1 MNPSNPSTDSRFRYS
16 RPSVLLLAACLSIA
30 CLPGGCGN
38 ETQSAKQNQSP
49 AGEAVA
55 EELTAQTVVLQ
66 PVDWPQSIRVQGT
79 LYADE
84 VSAVGARVSGR
95 IREVHVQ
102 LGDDVQA
109 GQPLVSLDTEEF
121 QLMVSQAEAQLAQA
135 RAAVGLGKDAGQPIA
150 EWNDTLDP
158 ENSPPVRQQR
168 ALWGEA
174 RASLQRASKLLEQG
188 AISEGEFDVV
198 EAEEKVVEAGYA
210 AAINAV
216 EEKLSLIGV
225 RRVELELARQRLRD
239 AVILAPF
246 DGSVQNRLVAPGGY
260 LAAGDS
266 VVTLVRSNPIWFR
279 GQIPERYVAKLAVGL
294 PLQVKIESLAAPVDA
309 VVTRI
314 SPTLDLSS
322 RSLSFEARL
331 DNADGQ
337 FRSGIFATADLVIDP
352 SSKALSIPISAV
364 SRFAGAEKVWKLTD
378 GIARQVEIHTGVRRG
393 DQVEVIDGLAD
404 RDAILADAAVG
415 RVARVVPL
423 TLSDVS
429 QAETGIGSAVPAGGS
444 APAATLTGKP
454 LDTLVGIQAN

>member
-1 MNPSNPSTDSRFRYS
+1 
-16 RPSVLLLAACLSIA
+16 
-30 CLPGGCGN
+30 
-38 ETQSAKQNQSP
+38 
-49 AGEAVA
+49 
-55 EELTAQTVVLQ
+55 
-66 PVDWPQSIRVQGT
+66 
-79 LYADE
+79 
-84 VSAVGARVSGR
+84 
-95 IREVHVQ
+95 
-102 LGDDVQA
+102 
-109 GQPLVSLDTEEF
+109 
-121 QLMVSQAEAQLAQA
+121 
-135 RAAVGLGKDAGQPIA
+135 
-150 EWNDTLDP
+150 
-158 ENSPPVRQQR
+158 
-168 ALWGEA
+168 
-174 RASLQRASKLLEQG
+174 LEQG